1 YSSATAALAGR
12 PTVLFA
18 GFGATV
24 VAGST
29 QAPRDSWINDG
40 RTTVS
45 HGGRVST
52 EHSPTFRL
60 AGDEPVT
67 LIGTVINPTSDQ
79 DAGRQ
84 LRTFRIE
91 TSLDGVTYQPVL
103 EAGLSAA
110 RVDQAFEF
118 GSPVTARFARLVGI
132 DAHGGVSPSY
142 FGEWKLISDD
152 PALFSGLDL
161 ALPELGG
168 NVVWSRPLL
177 GSGDHI
183 DVLSVAGNVGFL
195 DLR

>member
-1 YSSATAALAGR
+1 
-12 PTVLFA
+12 
-18 GFGATV
+18 
-24 VAGST
+24 
-29 QAPRDSWINDG
+29 
-40 RTTVS
+40 
-45 HGGRVST
+45 
-52 EHSPTFRL
+52 SPTFRL

-118 GSPVTARFARLVGI
+118 ESPVTARFARLVGL
-132 DAHGGVSPSY
+132 DADGGGSPSY
-142 FGEWKLISDD
+142 LGEWKLIADD

-183 DVLSVAGNVGFL
+183 DVLSVTDNVGVL
-195 DLR
+195 DLRDHEDFTFAIGFDNARAALIRSLQWLQVDEEAERLFETVEV